1 MIIDKS
7 KINASVKGTDYEN
20 FLLDLNKKTSLN
32 KDIEIFIWFND

>member
-20 FLLDLNKKTSLN
+20 FLLDLNKKNIT
-32 KDIEIFIWFND
+32 